1 MNEKKGENMYKKLIK
16 DQKGIAVVETLLIL
30 VILIAIVLIFKEHLI
45 DLVTNIFDTILE
57 SAGEVY

>member
-1 MNEKKGENMYKKLIK
+1 MFRKLIK

-30 VILIAIVLIFKEHLI
+30 VILIALVLIFKEQLI

>member
-1 MNEKKGENMYKKLIK
+1 MYRKLIK
-16 DQKGIAVVETLLIL
+16 SQKGIAVVETLLIL

-45 DLVTNIFDTILE
+45 ELVTNIFDTILE